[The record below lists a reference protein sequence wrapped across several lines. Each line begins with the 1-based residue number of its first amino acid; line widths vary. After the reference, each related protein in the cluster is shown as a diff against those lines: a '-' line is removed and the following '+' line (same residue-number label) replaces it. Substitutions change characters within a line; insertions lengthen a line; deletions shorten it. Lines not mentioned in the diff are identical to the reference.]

1 VIVRSSTAGPEL
13 VGDDFGP
20 RLRISRRE
28 RGLSLQALATL
39 ADVSASF
46 ISQIENG
53 KSRPSVATLFALAT
67 SLGMPVDDLF
77 AAGVQQHDER
87 SARAV
92 TGAHAPPDARPW
104 RTSEYSNKISVI
116 HPSHRAKLS
125 PADNVLWERLA
136 ATPDRGVNFKRIV
149 YGPGATSAPGG
160 ELVSHAGHEY
170 GFGISG
176 EVQVIVGELVTVLG
190 AGDSIDFASVV
201 PHVLRNL
208 GTVDFV
214 GIWIDHYS
222 FH

>member
-1 VIVRSSTAGPEL
+1 LIVPSSTTGPEL
-13 VGDDFGP
+13 ATDGFGI
-20 RLRISRRE
+20 RLRNSRRE
-28 RGLSLQALATL
+28 RGLSLQELATR
-39 ADVSASF
+39 AAVSASF

-67 SLGMPVDDLF
+67 SLGVPVDDLF
-77 AAGVQQHDER
+77 AERAAGAPEGG
-87 SARAV
+87 STAV

-104 RTSEYSNKISVI
+104 GTSEYSNKISVI

-125 PADNVLWERLA
+125 PSAGVLWERLA

-149 YGPGATSAPGG
+149 YAPGAMSAPGG
-160 ELVSHAGHEY
+160 ELVSHTGHEY

-176 EVQVIVGELVTVLG
+176 EVEVIVGDVVTVLG
-190 AGDSIDFASVV
+190 AGDSIDFPSAL

-208 GTVDFV
+208 GAVDFV
-214 GIWIDHYS
+214 GIWIDHYP